1 MFGLVPFAAESE
13 LMRGSSLFNRL
24 LDAFDTPF
32 TTANSS
38 GFKVD
43 VKDNGT
49 AYELTADLPGL
60 KKEDISLSYENN
72 YLTLSAKRQE
82 ENDQKDSDGNYVR
95 RERSYGQM
103 SRSFYITGID
113 DTKATAEFQDGVL
126 KVQLPKLQEQ
136 TVALHQI
143 PISGAA

>member
-1 MFGLVPFAAESE
+1 MFGLVPFATGNE
-13 LMRGSSLFNRL
+13 LMKEEGRLFNRL
-24 LDAFDTPF
+24 LDAFDSPF
-32 TTANSS
+32 TSAMSTS

-49 AYELTADLPGL
+49 AYELTADLPGF
-60 KKEDISLSYENN
+60 KKEDISLGYENN
-72 YLTLSAKRQE
+72 YLTLSAKRE
-82 ENDQKDSDGNYVR
+82 ESNDQQDNEGNYIR

-113 DTKATAEFQDGVL
+113 KTRATADFNDGVL

-136 TVALHQI
+136 VPTSHQI
-143 PISGAA
+143 PIN

>member
-1 MFGLVPFAAESE
+1 MFGLVPFATGNE
-13 LMRGSSLFNRL
+13 LMKEEGRLFNRL
-24 LDAFDTPF
+24 LDAFDSPF
-32 TTANSS
+32 TSALSTS

-49 AYELTADLPGL
+49 AYELTADLPGF
-60 KKEDISLSYENN
+60 KKEDISLGYENN
-72 YLTLSAKRQE
+72 YLTLSAKRE
-82 ENDQKDSDGNYVR
+82 ESNDQQDNEGNYIR

-113 DTKATAEFQDGVL
+113 KTRATADFNDGVL

-136 TVALHQI
+136 VPTSHQI
-143 PISGAA
+143 PIN